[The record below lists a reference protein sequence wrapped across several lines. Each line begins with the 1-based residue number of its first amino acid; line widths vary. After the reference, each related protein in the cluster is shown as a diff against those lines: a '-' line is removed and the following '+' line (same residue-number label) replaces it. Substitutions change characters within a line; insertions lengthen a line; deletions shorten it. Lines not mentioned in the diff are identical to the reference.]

1 MSINNKFQPLYI
13 ANDSSVT
20 TVENVSSN
28 LQFCEVNN
36 SINTISAPTII
47 NQNIN
52 EDLNLSAFNGSTIN
66 PIIKINNTHQHVN
79 ITSNLNV
86 ASNLNV
92 TSNLNVKN
100 IISPEGNLLNF
111 DHSKYLADNHT
122 GVIIGEINTTQSLT
136 NTENNPIIANFAIG
150 GENKSINLIVIGN
163 IETSGNIYCTALT
176 QSSDDRLKIN
186 EVPITNAIDTINKLQ
201 PEFYTKISQINPSLN
216 ILESGLIAQDLYN
229 NVPELRH
236 LVDISEDALN
246 NPVNFDTNNK
256 LIENVVNTNGNNEY
270 LHLNY
275 TGIIPYLIGAVKE
288 MSAKINNLETE
299 LNNLK
304 SQ

>member
-13 ANDSSVT
+13 ANDNSVT

-47 NQNIN
+47 NQNTN
-52 EDLNLSAFNGSTIN
+52 EDLNLSAFNDSNIN

-100 IISPEGNLLNF
+100 IVSPEGNILNF
-111 DHSKYLADNHT
+111 DNSLYPIQNT
-122 GVIIGEINTTQSLT
+122 SPTIGEIRCNTPDLISRF
-136 NTENNPIIANFAIG
+136 IIHNEHTGG
-150 GENKSINLIVIGN
+150 GEIRLFVDGYIYSRG
-163 IETSGNIYCTALT
+163 IEIT
-176 QSSDDRLKIN
+176 SDDRLKIN
-186 EVPITNAIDTINKLQ
+186 EVPIINAIDTINKLQ
-201 PEFYTKISQINPSLN
+201 PEFYTKISQKNASLTS
-216 ILESGLIAQDLYN
+216 LESGLIAQDLYN

-256 LIENVVNTNGNNEY
+256 LVENVVNTNGNNEY

-288 MSAKINNLETE
+288 MSAKINNLESE